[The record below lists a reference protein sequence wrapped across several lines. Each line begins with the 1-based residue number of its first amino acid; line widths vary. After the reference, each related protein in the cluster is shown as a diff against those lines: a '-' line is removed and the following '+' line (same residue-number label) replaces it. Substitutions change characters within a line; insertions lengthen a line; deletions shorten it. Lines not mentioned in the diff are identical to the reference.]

1 MGDREHGAT
10 AALVDQQPVAVA
22 MAVAVAPASAA
33 GVVVVGPALHIVYAE
48 GGAGEG
54 VGVEDLGRR

>member
-33 GVVVVGPALHIVYAE
+33 GVVVVGPALHIV
-48 GGAGEG
+48 
-54 VGVEDLGRR
+54 